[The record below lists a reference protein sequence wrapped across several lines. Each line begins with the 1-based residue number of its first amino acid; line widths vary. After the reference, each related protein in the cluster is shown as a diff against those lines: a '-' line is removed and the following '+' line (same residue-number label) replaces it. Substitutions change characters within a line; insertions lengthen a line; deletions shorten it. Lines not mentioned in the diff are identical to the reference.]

1 MPLETAARPSPHPSH
16 SWPVWARRLRP
27 PRVAWPYFLIAAAL
41 LVLSEILW
49 LWHSWPVRQ
58 VLDAEQAIAGVSI

>member
-1 MPLETAARPSPHPSH
+1 M
-16 SWPVWARRLRP
+16 
-27 PRVAWPYFLIAAAL
+27 AWPYVLIAAAL

-58 VLDAEQAIAGVSI
+58 VLDGEQAIAGASI

>member
-1 MPLETAARPSPHPSH
+1 LKAWS
-16 SWPVWARRLRP
+16 RRLQPSRG
-27 PRVAWPYFLIAAAL
+27 AWPYVLIAAAL

-58 VLDAEQAIAGVSI
+58 VLDGEQAIAGATT

>member
-1 MPLETAARPSPHPSH
+1 MPLETPARPGAHPSH
-16 SWPVWARRLRP
+16 SLQAWSQRLRSL
-27 PRVAWPYFLIAAAL
+27 RAAWPYVLIAAAL

-58 VLDAEQAIAGVSI
+58 VLDGEQFSAGPST